1 MTPFIGQIQP
11 LGFNFAPRG
20 WALCDGQLM
29 PIAQWNALFSLYGTI
44 YGGDGRTTFGLP
56 DLRGR
61 VMMHFGT
68 GPGLPTYRQ
77 GAKSGQTTVTLTTLQ
92 IPSHNHIGALNAGTG
107 TATSGTADGNAL
119 AHETRSSGDVPDIY
133 VSGVTPNIA
142 MHNGS
147 VAVGNTG
154 GGQDHNNMQ
163 PYLVINISCAL
174 EGIFP
179 SRS

>member
-11 LGFNFAPRG
+11 FGFNFAPRG
-20 WALCDGQLM
+20 WAFCNGQLEA
-29 PIAQWNALFSLYGTI
+29 ISSNTALFSLYGTT

-61 VMMHFGT
+61 VMMHLGN
-68 GPGLPTYRQ
+68 GPGLPSYSWGQR
-77 GAKSGQTTVTLTTLQ
+77 GGQTDVTLIATQ
-92 IPSHNHIGALNAGTG
+92 IPSHNHTGALNAGTG
-107 TATSGTADGNAL
+107 TATTGTADGNAL

-142 MHNGS
+142 MHAGS
-147 VAVGNTG
+147 IAVGNTG
-154 GGQDHNNMQ
+154 GGQSHNNMQ
-163 PYLVINISCAL
+163 PYLVINICCAL
-174 EGIFP
+174 QGVFP